1 MVGLYHKGFFFFIFA
16 PDRKRRR
23 EREDAATA
31 RANWSRHSTCNTHS
45 NSKVRGL
52 EGTYIFIHIFTSP
65 SPLARTGHVTQPA
78 THYAT
83 HSKNIQER
91 CREDP
96 HGNCKAPARARTS
109 RFTIYHNPWH
119 ISSCTR
125 AGEVRQFCGT
135 EPVGARAAMGRVQA
149 CLEERTSCWHIAA
162 QTQKCC

>member
-1 MVGLYHKGFFFFIFA
+1 VVGQYLKGFFCSTFA
-16 PDRKRRR
+16 PDRKRRT

-109 RFTIYHNPWH
+109 RFTIYHNPCDEA
-119 ISSCTR
+119 SKLVAPQSGQCCTN
-125 AGEVRQFCGT
+125 
-135 EPVGARAAMGRVQA
+135 
-149 CLEERTSCWHIAA
+149 
-162 QTQKCC
+162 